1 VTGWKEIVNSSPKV
15 DLKCKEVPMQRDD
28 KLLKC
33 EGIKFLEGN
42 MNDFEQYGGIR
53 IMIEEFQGR

>member
-1 VTGWKEIVNSSPKV
+1 
-15 DLKCKEVPMQRDD
+15 MQRDD